1 MNHLYR
7 IDNICTIKL
16 KLFLIQRE
24 RYSPHKA
31 GSNTICDMSHAA
43 MKKKETEAVEGSVS
57 LKGGK
62 EATVIQGLININY
75 LVFTR
80 IL

>member
-1 MNHLYR
+1 MVPLVYLKVMNHLFR

-43 MKKKETEAVEGSVS
+43 MKKKETKLWKALSH
-57 LKGGK
+57 LKVVRK
-62 EATVIQGLININY
+62 Q
-75 LVFTR
+75 R
-80 IL
+80 